1 MPADVILILA
11 GALAGGFANGL
22 TGFGTGLTALPF
34 WLYALSPPAAAQLA
48 AAAGVVGQLQTLP
61 KIWRTIPW
69 KSVAVF
75 IVPGLIGVPLGTLI
89 LPHVSLPHFKL
100 GIGILLTVYSLFM
113 LIANGRVRITG
124 GGRIADA
131 LVGLSAGI
139 LGGLAGVSGALP
151 TVWATLKA
159 YSKDYKRALFQSFN
173 FTILA
178 VMLISSAAAGLS
190 TWEFWR
196 ALLISLPAT
205 IAGSRFG
212 HWLYV
217 RLDERRFDHIV
228 LGLLALSGISLVTLN
243 IGAFWPS

>member
-69 KSVAVF
+69 KSVAIF
-75 IVPGLIGVPLGTLI
+75 IIPGLLGVPIGTAI

-100 GIGILLTVYSLFM
+100 GFGLLLTAYSLLM
-113 LIANGRVRITG
+113 LVGNGRIRISR

-131 LVGLSAGI
+131 LVGFSSGI

-159 YSKDYKRALFQSFN
+159 FPKEYKRALFQSFN
-173 FTILA
+173 VTILT

-196 ALLISLPAT
+196 ALVISIPAT
-205 IAGSRFG
+205 IAGSRLG

-228 LGLLALSGISLVTLN
+228 LALLALSGISLVVLN
-243 IGAFWPS
+243 FGVLWPS